1 MSSSTTSAPSEGVA
15 LIAAADPAFARS
27 LGRAIETAGLTPLA
41 AGTVSEARELAAREK
56 PRIVLVDSELRPD
69 CLALC
74 RSLREDAALRRMPIL
89 LITAGAT
96 LPDGAHAA
104 GITDFVSRPVDREL
118 LVTRIEFQL
127 ARAALEV
134 PAPAADLRLRRLESA
149 QALAGIGYWEWD
161 AATDEVRLGPGAAG
175 VMLARDPLP
184 TTLEALL
191 DACVHPD
198 DREEFIDGL
207 RAALAGES
215 ASQGLLSRHPSP
227 SVGPRFFKHFVS
239 VSRVGDGGEPLAT
252 VTVRDVSDERR
263 AEGNARRIAF
273 YDGLTGLPN
282 RRLFEKRLA
291 AAMRRFESQP
301 ESVALLF
308 LDLNGFKQVNDRL
321 GHASGDVL
329 LREVGQRLL
338 ATVRV
343 TDEIGRVG
351 APQGSVSRF
360 GGDEFAVLLTG
371 LRNADDAAD
380 CAQRIHAELA
390 RPVELDGA
398 EMRIGAS
405 IGIAMHPRDG
415 RNTEAL
421 LHAADA
427 AMYAAK
433 ADRSAP
439 YCFFRADLDA
449 SASLSRTM
457 LEQLAGAEQ
466 RGEIS
471 LAWQPKFDLASGV
484 ITGAE
489 ALARWQ
495 SPLLGSIGPQ
505 DFIPVAEESG
515 LIVELGRW
523 VLDQAC
529 QEAARW
535 TTLALTPPS
544 IAVNVSRVQ
553 LLHAEFQRAVY
564 DALVRSGLEPKRLE
578 LEITESLL
586 IEGEN
591 AIAPLRDLGNIGLS
605 LALDD
610 FGSGY
615 STLAALVRFPVQTL
629 KLDRSLVRDIDT
641 NPDAARVVRAVIR
654 MAHELGRKVV
664 AEGVDSLGQLRLL
677 REAECD
683 EAQGFLLAKPMS
695 AAEFRGLIESWK
707 PREALVRWSERSE

>member
-1 MSSSTTSAPSEGVA
+1 MTEGTTSAPAGGVA
-15 LIAAADPAFARS
+15 LIAAAEMAFARA
-27 LGRAIETAGLTPLA
+27 LARTLEAGGMATLA
-41 AGTVSEARELAAREK
+41 VASAEEALELAAREK
-56 PRIVLVDSELRPD
+56 PRIVLIDADLPPD
-69 CLALC
+69 ALALC
-74 RSLREDAALRRMPIL
+74 RELRGEEATRRTPL
-89 LITAGAT
+89 FLITTSAR
-96 LPDGAHAA
+96 LPEGAHAA
-104 GITDFVSRPVDREL
+104 GVTDFVSRPIDREL
-118 LVTRIEFQL
+118 LLTRVRFQL
-127 ARAALEV
+127 AHAASGSLS
-134 PAPAADLRLRRLESA
+134 PADAPRLQRLESA

-161 AATDEVRLGPGAAG
+161 AESDEVRLGPGAAG
-175 VMLARDPLP
+175 VLLVRDPLP
-184 TTLEALL
+184 TTLEELL
-191 DACVHPD
+191 AACVHPD
-198 DREEFIDGL
+198 DRSPFIEGL
-207 RAALAGES
+207 RAALAGDS
-215 ASQGLLSRHPSP
+215 ASLGLLTRHPSS

-239 VSRVGDGGEPLAT
+239 VSRGDDDSRIAT

-263 AEGNARRIAF
+263 AEENARRIAF

-291 AAMRRFESQP
+291 AAVRRFGSQP

-321 GHASGDVL
+321 GHSSGDAL

-338 ATVRV
+338 ATIRPS
-343 TDEIGRVG
+343 DEVGRVG
-351 APQGSVSRF
+351 TFQGSVSRF

-371 LRNADDAAD
+371 LRNAEHAAE
-380 CAQRIHAELA
+380 CAQRIHSQLA
-390 RPVELDGA
+390 RPIDLDGA
-398 EMRIGAS
+398 EMHIGAS
-405 IGIAMHPRDG
+405 IGIAVHPRDG

-433 ADRSAP
+433 ADRSVP

-449 SASLSRTM
+449 AATLARTM

-466 RGEIS
+466 RGE
-471 LAWQPKFDLASGV
+471 LALVYQPKFDLASGA

-495 SPLLGSIGPQ
+495 SPLLGSVGPQ
-505 DFIPVAEESG
+505 DFIPVAEDSG
-515 LIVELGRW
+515 LIVGLGRW
-523 VLDQAC
+523 VLEQAC
-529 QEAARW
+529 QQAASW
-535 TTLALTPPS
+535 TTLALTPPTV
-544 IAVNVSRVQ
+544 AVNVSRVQ
-553 LLHAEFQRAVY
+553 LLRGDFQRAVF
-564 DALVRSGLEPKRLE
+564 DALVSSALEPKRLE
-578 LEITESLL
+578 LEITESLM

-591 AIAPLRDLGNIGLS
+591 AIAPLRDLSNIGLT

-664 AEGVDSLGQLRLL
+664 AEGVDSSAQLRLL
-677 REAECD
+677 REAGCD
-683 EAQGFLLAKPMS
+683 EAQGFLLAKPMPPGD
-695 AAEFRGLIESWK
+695 FRLLLERWK
-707 PREALVRWSERSE
+707 PRDALQRWQGGKD